1 MVWLTRSQVYKLV
14 GHYTQDE
21 GLKDLLRRA
30 VWWPR
35 MLERGWAK
43 AFAGEFMGIDVG
55 FAAFLRAME

>member
-1 MVWLTRSQVYKLV
+1 
-14 GHYTQDE
+14 
-21 GLKDLLRRA
+21 
-30 VWWPR
+30 